1 MKNKTQMMIDPPSG
15 WRYGFPKPYDEN
27 KDGDLRAFL
36 KSNGYPEKNI
46 DFALENCR
54 MFYEEIEAIKT
65 MKTKNKSIDPNYLKV
80 GKFKKKAVYDAKVDM
95 SDQMENTFESL
106 GREHITK
113 EQYINIGF
121 NYALIKGLG
130 EAKKV
135 KNKKNGDKI

>member
-65 MKTKNKSIDPNYLKV
+65 MKTKNKSIDPYYLKI

-130 EAKKV
+130 EL
-135 KNKKNGDKI
+135 KNRKNGNKR

>member
-1 MKNKTQMMIDPPSG
+1 MKNKTLSKNDP
-15 WRYGFPKPYDEN
+15 Y
-27 KDGDLRAFL
+27 
-36 KSNGYPEKNI
+36 
-46 DFALENCR
+46 
-54 MFYEEIEAIKT
+54 
-65 MKTKNKSIDPNYLKV
+65 YLKV

-135 KNKKNGDKI
+135 KSKKSGDKR

>member
-1 MKNKTQMMIDPPSG
+1 MKNKTQLMIDPPSG
-15 WRYGFPKPYDEN
+15 WKYGFPKPYDEK
-27 KDGDLRAFL
+27 KDGHLKTFL
-36 KSNGYPEKNI
+36 KKNGYPTKDI

-65 MKTKNKSIDPNYLKV
+65 KNKSIDPYYLKI
-80 GKFKKKAVYDAKVDM
+80 GKFKKKTIYDAKVDM

-135 KNKKNGDKI
+135 KSKRK

>member
-15 WRYGFPKPYDEN
+15 WRYGFPKPYNEN

-65 MKTKNKSIDPNYLKV
+65 MKTKNKSIDPNYLKI

-121 NYALIKGLG
+121 NYALIKGLS
-130 EAKKV
+130 EIKSKK
-135 KNKKNGDKI
+135 K

>member
-1 MKNKTQMMIDPPSG
+1 MKNKTLSKNDP
-15 WRYGFPKPYDEN
+15 Y
-27 KDGDLRAFL
+27 
-36 KSNGYPEKNI
+36 
-46 DFALENCR
+46 
-54 MFYEEIEAIKT
+54 
-65 MKTKNKSIDPNYLKV
+65 YLKI
-80 GKFKKKAVYDAKVDM
+80 GKFKKKSVYDAKVDM

-135 KNKKNGDKI
+135 KSKKK

>member
-15 WRYGFPKPYDEN
+15 WRYGFPKPYNEN

-65 MKTKNKSIDPNYLKV
+65 MKTKNKSIDPNYLKI

-130 EAKKV
+130 EIKSKK
-135 KNKKNGDKI
+135 K

>member
-1 MKNKTQMMIDPPSG
+1 MKNKTLSKNDP
-15 WRYGFPKPYDEN
+15 Y
-27 KDGDLRAFL
+27 
-36 KSNGYPEKNI
+36 
-46 DFALENCR
+46 
-54 MFYEEIEAIKT
+54 
-65 MKTKNKSIDPNYLKV
+65 YLKI

-113 EQYINIGF
+113 EQFINIGF

-135 KNKKNGDKI
+135 KSKKSGDKR

>member
-1 MKNKTQMMIDPPSG
+1 MKNKTLSKNDP
-15 WRYGFPKPYDEN
+15 Y
-27 KDGDLRAFL
+27 
-36 KSNGYPEKNI
+36 
-46 DFALENCR
+46 
-54 MFYEEIEAIKT
+54 
-65 MKTKNKSIDPNYLKV
+65 YLKI
-80 GKFKKKAVYDAKVDM
+80 GKFKKKSVYDAKVDM

-135 KNKKNGDKI
+135 KSKKSGDKR

>member
-1 MKNKTQMMIDPPSG
+1 MKNKTLSKNDP
-15 WRYGFPKPYDEN
+15 Y
-27 KDGDLRAFL
+27 
-36 KSNGYPEKNI
+36 
-46 DFALENCR
+46 
-54 MFYEEIEAIKT
+54 
-65 MKTKNKSIDPNYLKV
+65 YLKV

-135 KNKKNGDKI
+135 KSKKK

>member
-1 MKNKTQMMIDPPSG
+1 MKNKTLSKNDP
-15 WRYGFPKPYDEN
+15 Y
-27 KDGDLRAFL
+27 
-36 KSNGYPEKNI
+36 
-46 DFALENCR
+46 
-54 MFYEEIEAIKT
+54 
-65 MKTKNKSIDPNYLKV
+65 YLKI

-130 EAKKV
+130 EAKNFKS
-135 KNKKNGDKI
+135 KKK